1 MTTSDQRPATTTTT
15 DGYIIRRLGDTPTER
30 GVCGWRKTLI
40 THEDTPQAN
49 VSHLTIDN
57 SRYHYHQEMTE
68 YYYVLSGGGTI
79 TLDGEK
85 QPIAAGDLVVIKP
98 GTWHTSDGEMNV
110 LILGVP
116 AGEQTD
122 VWFE

>member
-1 MTTSDQRPATTTTT
+1 MTTQQT
-15 DGYIIRRLGDTPTER
+15 DRYLIRRLADIETER
-30 GVCGWRKTLI
+30 GVCGWRKTLV
-40 THEDTPQAN
+40 TRDDTPVAN
-49 VSHLTIDN
+49 VSHLRIDD
-57 SRYHYHQEMTE
+57 SKYHYHREMTE
-68 YYYVLSGGGTI
+68 FYYVLSGGGTI

-85 QPIAAGDLVVIKP
+85 REITAGDLVVIKP
-98 GTWHTSDGEMNV
+98 GTWHTSDGEMDV

>member
-1 MTTSDQRPATTTTT
+1 MTTRAT
-15 DGYIIRRLGDTPTER
+15 DEKYIIRRLSETTEER
-30 GVCGWRKTLI
+30 GICGWRKTLV
-40 THEDTPQAN
+40 THEDTPVAN
-49 VSHLTIDN
+49 VSHLRIDD
-57 SRYHYHQEMTE
+57 SKKHYHREMTE

-79 TLDGEK
+79 TLDGEVRE
-85 QPIAAGDLVVIKP
+85 IATGDLVVIKP
-98 GTWHTSDGEMNV
+98 GVWHTSDGEMDV

>member
-1 MTTSDQRPATTTTT
+1 MTTEASPDK
-15 DGYIIRRLGDTPTER
+15 YIIRRLSDIETER
-30 GVCGWRKTLI
+30 GVCGWRRTLV
-40 THEDTPQAN
+40 THADTPVAN
-49 VSHLTIDN
+49 VSHLSIDH
-57 SRYHYHQEMTE
+57 SRYHYHREMTE
-68 YYYVLSGGGTI
+68 FYYVLSGGGTI

-85 QPIAAGDLVVIKP
+85 KAITECDIVVIKP
-98 GTWHTSDGEMNV
+98 RVWHTSDGEMDV

>member
-1 MTTSDQRPATTTTT
+1 MTTETNEK
-15 DGYIIRRLGDTPTER
+15 YLVRRLSEIPTER
-30 GVCGWRKTLI
+30 GVCGWRKTMV
-40 THEDTPQAN
+40 THEDTPVAN

-57 SRYHYHQEMTE
+57 SRYHYHREMTE
-68 YYYVLSGGGTI
+68 YYYVLTGGGTI

-85 QPIAAGDLVVIKP
+85 REITAGDLVVIKP
-98 GTWHTSDGEMNV
+98 NVWHTSDGEMEV

>member
-1 MTTSDQRPATTTTT
+1 
-15 DGYIIRRLGDTPTER
+15 
-30 GVCGWRKTLI
+30 VCGWRKTLI
-40 THEDTPQAN
+40 THDDTPQAN

-57 SRYHYHQEMTE
+57 SRYHYHKAMVE

-85 QPIAAGDLVVIKP
+85 QPITAGDLVVIKP
-98 GTWHTSDGEMNV
+98 GTWHTSDGVMDV
-110 LILGVP
+110 SSWACP
-116 AGEQTD
+116 RRAHD

>member
-1 MTTSDQRPATTTTT
+1 MTTETNEK
-15 DGYIIRRLGDTPTER
+15 YIIRRLSEIETER
-30 GVCGWRKTLI
+30 GVCGWRKTI
-40 THEDTPQAN
+40 VTHEDTPVAN
-49 VSHLTIDN
+49 VSHLTIDD
-57 SRYHYHQEMTE
+57 SKYHYHREMTE
-68 YYYVLSGGGTI
+68 FYYVLTGGGTI

-85 QPIAAGDLVVIKP
+85 KEIAAGDMIVIKP
-98 GTWHTSDGEMNV
+98 GVWHTSDGEMEV

>member
-1 MTTSDQRPATTTTT
+1 MTAETNEK
-15 DGYIIRRLGDTPTER
+15 YIIRSLGDIETER
-30 GVCGWRKTLI
+30 GVCGWRRTLV
-40 THEDTPQAN
+40 THDDTPVAN
-49 VSHLTIDN
+49 VSHLSIED
-57 SRYHYHQEMTE
+57 SRYHYHREMTE
-68 YYYVLSGGGTI
+68 FYYVLSGGGTI

-85 QPIAAGDLVVIKP
+85 KPITAGDLVVIKP
-98 GTWHTSDGEMNV
+98 GVWHTSDGVMDV